1 MSSLPNWQ
9 DINLLQITTKKNK
22 KIKNKTSGKFYLMNK
37 AYKNHIINEIKC
49 GKLNNILFNTRNH
62 PLYKSTPNTHG
73 L

>member
-1 MSSLPNWQ
+1 
-9 DINLLQITTKKNK
+9 
-22 KIKNKTSGKFYLMNK
+22 MNK

-62 PLYKSTPNTHG
+62 ALYKSTPNTHG